1 MKEYDALN
9 DHEKRNMLASVA
21 NLYYNAEMTQ
31 NQIAE
36 RFFTSRSKI
45 SRMLKEA
52 RRLGIVEITIKE
64 PWERNA
70 EMERKFMDKFLL
82 RDIRIIPTKETT
94 GTLILQKLG
103 EVAAYY
109 LDNLLDEHTIL
120 GMSWGNTMYHTVKAV
135 KTSKN
140 IPITVV
146 PIMGAANVRK
156 PERDSLD
163 LSKEL
168 AYAYGGSYH
177 YIYAPL
183 FVNSVEVRKS
193 LEEEPNIKQ
202 CLDLAKAADIIL
214 TSVGSIEYKSWKHYL
229 STTDMRNLEKK
240 GAVGHIGGHFYDREG
255 NEVKTPFVDKMIGL
269 GIKDI
274 KNTKNVICVAGLEMK
289 AEAILGAIRG
299 GYIKTLITDESAA
312 KKILQIHAQ
321 EKGLRK

>member
-70 EMERKFMDKFLL
+70 EMERKFMDEFLL
-82 RDIRIIPTKETT
+82 RDIRIIPIKETT

-229 STTDMRNLEKK
+229 STTDMHNLEKK

-321 EKGLRK
+321 DKGLRK

>member
-1 MKEYDALN
+1 MKDYDTLN
-9 DHEKRNMLASVA
+9 DNEKRNMLASVA

-52 RRLGIVEITIKE
+52 RRLGIVEIKIKE
-64 PWERNA
+64 PWERDTDI
-70 EMERKFMDKFLL
+70 EQQFMEEFLL
-82 RDIRIIPTKETT
+82 RDVRVIPTKETT
-94 GTLILQKLG
+94 GTLVLQKLG

-163 LSKEL
+163 L
-168 AYAYGGSYH
+168 ARH
-177 YIYAPL
+177 
-183 FVNSVEVRKS
+183 
-193 LEEEPNIKQ
+193 
-202 CLDLAKAADIIL
+202 ADIIL
-214 TSVGSIEYKSWKHYL
+214 TSVGSIEYKSWKDYL
-229 STTDMRNLEKK
+229 STTDMKNLEKK
-240 GAVGHIGGHFYDREG
+240 GAVGHIGGHFYDQDG
-255 NEVKTPFVDKMIGL
+255 NEVKTPFVGKMIGL
-269 GIKDI
+269 GIQDI
-274 KNTKNVICVAGLEMK
+274 KKTKNVICVAGLEMK

-312 KKILQIHAQ
+312 KKILLLNR
-321 EKGLRK
+321 ES

>member
-70 EMERKFMDKFLL
+70 EMERKFMDEFLL

-109 LDNLLDEHTIL
+109 LDNLLSEHTIL

-163 LSKEL
+163 LSKKL

-177 YIYAPL
+177 YIYAPM

-321 EKGLRK
+321 DKGLRK

>member
-1 MKEYDALN
+1 MKDYDTLN
-9 DHEKRNMLASVA
+9 DNEKRNMLASVA

-52 RRLGIVEITIKE
+52 RRLGIVEIKIKE
-64 PWERNA
+64 PWERDTDI
-70 EMERKFMDKFLL
+70 EQQFMEEFLL
-82 RDIRIIPTKETT
+82 RDVRVIPTKETT
-94 GTLILQKLG
+94 GTLVLQKLG

-163 LSKEL
+163 LSK
-168 AYAYGGSYH
+168 
-177 YIYAPL
+177 
-183 FVNSVEVRKS
+183 VRQEMTLKMS
-193 LEEEPNIKQ
+193 QQI
-202 CLDLAKAADIIL
+202 
-214 TSVGSIEYKSWKHYL
+214 
-229 STTDMRNLEKK
+229 NL
-240 GAVGHIGGHFYDREG
+240 
-255 NEVKTPFVDKMIGL
+255 
-269 GIKDI
+269 
-274 KNTKNVICVAGLEMK
+274 
-289 AEAILGAIRG
+289 
-299 GYIKTLITDESAA
+299 
-312 KKILQIHAQ
+312 
-321 EKGLRK
+321 

>member
-70 EMERKFMDKFLL
+70 EMERKFMDEFLL
-82 RDIRIIPTKETT
+82 RDIRIIPIKETT

-229 STTDMRNLEKK
+229 STTDMHNLEKK

-312 KKILQIHAQ
+312 KKIL
-321 EKGLRK
+321 

>member
-1 MKEYDALN
+1 MKDYDTLN
-9 DHEKRNMLASVA
+9 DNEKRNMLASVA

-52 RRLGIVEITIKE
+52 RRLGIVEIKIKE
-64 PWERNA
+64 PWERDTDI
-70 EMERKFMDKFLL
+70 EQQFMEEFLL
-82 RDIRIIPTKETT
+82 RDVRVIPTKETT
-94 GTLILQKLG
+94 GTLVLQKLG

-120 GMSWGNTMYHTVKAV
+120 GMSWGNTMYHTVRAV

-168 AYAYGGSYH
+168 AAAYGGSYY

-183 FVNSVEVRKS
+183 FVNSEKERQS

-202 CLDLAKAADIIL
+202 CLDLARHADIIL
-214 TSVGSIEYKSWKHYL
+214 TSVGSIEYKSWKDYL
-229 STTDMRNLEKK
+229 STTDMKNLEKK
-240 GAVGHIGGHFYDREG
+240 GAVGHIGGHFYDQDG
-255 NEVKTPFVDKMIGL
+255 NEVKTPFVGKMIGL
-269 GIKDI
+269 GIQDI
-274 KNTKNVICVAGLEMK
+274 KKTKNVVCVAGLEMK

-312 KKILQIHAQ
+312 KKILLLNR
-321 EKGLRK
+321 ES